1 MDDYGKALTNASML
15 LIFTYAPAGFGHLRV
30 TDALYHGL
38 PTGAN
43 PVLLGAQ
50 DYSINYIHRI
60 ASNYRITRAIYEWI
74 GKGMGENITTFLYG
88 AFLRSR
94 TKLLYE
100 QLTTLIDERLKTP
113 ATVLVIATHF
123 GLAHQIAAIKD
134 KLAEDKKLKIILVVQ
149 VTDDSPQKMWYVPGA
164 DLTCVPSEKTKRV
177 LEAYGRKAKLKH
189 TDFAVN
195 PYPISPVLA
204 QSLTKNQYLSKQNQL
219 DPTSTEATNLV
230 IPISGAAVGT
240 QYFTSL
246 IDELY
251 RLTHRFSLHILAK
264 TAPFTKNFIYEMNE
278 RSFVKLT
285 TSAVDREII
294 DSYEN
299 IYTHNVIALE
309 ITKPSEQ
316 AFKALI
322 SPDKKGGS
330 ILLFSE
336 PVGRQEFDNL
346 DFLRRHYLIPLVSE
360 QRTLWHYAEKN
371 IDITSDKQ
379 LHKEVHQWRGIFLP
393 SDPVAAARFIKWAFD
408 QKIFYEMLSSD
419 LVKRK
424 DDLNTYELSPRG
436 VEEFWRKVATV
447 L

>member
-1 MDDYGKALTNASML
+1 MDDYSKALTNPSML

-30 TDALYHGL
+30 TNALYHGL
-38 PTGAN
+38 PSGAN

-50 DYSINYIHRI
+50 DYSINYVHRI

-74 GKGMGENITTFLYG
+74 GKGIGENITAVLYG

-94 TKLLYE
+94 TKVLYG
-100 QLTTLIDERLKTP
+100 QLTTLIDERLKSP

-134 KLAEDKKLKIILVVQ
+134 KLAEDKKIEIILVVQ

-164 DLTCVPSEKTKRV
+164 DLTCVPSEKTKKA

-195 PYPISPVLA
+195 PYPLSPMLA
-204 QSLTKNQYLSKQNQL
+204 QPLTEHQYEYKKRQL
-219 DPTSTEATNLV
+219 DPESTELTNLV

-240 QYFTSL
+240 QYFTVL
-246 IDELY
+246 IDALY
-251 RLTHRFSLHILAK
+251 RRSHRFSLHVVAK

-278 RSFVKLT
+278 RPFVKLT
-285 TSAVDREII
+285 TSAVDRDII

-299 IYTHNVIALE
+299 IYTHEVIAVE

-322 SPDKKGGS
+322 SPEKKGGS

-371 IDITSDKQ
+371 ISLDTDKDLQ
-379 LHKEVHQWRGIFLP
+379 KEIKKWRGIFLP
-393 SDPVAAARFIKWAFD
+393 NDPVAAAGFIKWCLD
-408 QKIFYEMLSSD
+408 QKIFYEMLNLNMAS
-419 LVKRK
+419 RK
-424 DDLNTYELSPRG
+424 DDINTYELSPHG
-436 VEEFWRKVATV
+436 VVEFWRKVAT
-447 L
+447 LL